1 MGGVSHHYERAF
13 EAYLTRS
20 KIPHVLVD
28 DVKRAVLPAGA
39 KLSCGSVSGADVKI
53 KSFDAVVYG
62 DHAENGRHLLV
73 EVKGRRVDLR
83 KGGCGR
89 RESWTTADDVASLR
103 VWERLFG
110 EPFEGVLLF
119 LYWLEGPSVNAME
132 RETFRFEGRVYAHR
146 AVRLR
151 EYMQRMRVRSPRWGT
166 VNLGS
171 DDFDAVSEPLAGL
184 LRSGAGSVA
193 CGAPVA

>member
-1 MGGVSHHYERAF
+1 MGGANHHYERAF
-13 EAYLTRS
+13 ESYLTRS

-39 KLSCGSVSGADVKI
+39 RLLCGSVSGEDVKI

-62 DHAENGRHLLV
+62 DDGGRSRHLLV

-89 RESWTTADDVASLR
+89 RESWTTADDIASLSA
-103 VWERLFG
+103 WERLFG

-171 DDFDAVSEPLAGL
+171 DDFDAVSEPLGGL
-184 LRSGAGSVA
+184 LRSGASPVA
-193 CGAPVA
+193 CGGPAA